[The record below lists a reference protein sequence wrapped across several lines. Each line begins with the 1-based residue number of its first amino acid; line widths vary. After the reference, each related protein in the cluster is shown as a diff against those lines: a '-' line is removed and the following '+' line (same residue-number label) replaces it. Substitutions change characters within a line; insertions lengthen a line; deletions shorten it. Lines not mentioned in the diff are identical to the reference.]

1 MRILSTIILTLLA
14 ALCVTA
20 AVFLAVDGNIARLTG
35 WYHFKPGMPLFSE
48 ENTAQL
54 KDVSWM
60 RIESLH
66 DRIECTRKK
75 DGTWWITKPFHD
87 RMKQEA
93 AQAIL
98 GFTGTAKVVD
108 TLPLNKVTRGSMRE
122 FGVETAPHKITLKV
136 PAGDGSHSTIA
147 RYTLGSVSPW
157 FADAEDGENLLP
169 TTYLR
174 TDFYGRDK
182 RIHVVTGNILSLF
195 RNGLA
200 ALRDPHP
207 LLFTPDQVR
216 KLTITSAQA
225 ENAKPLVVQRAS
237 AESPWNITSP
247 NLTGAGQDR
256 VNNLVADL
264 ASIEALRVDDAG
276 AVQLPDKPMFV
287 IELTMEKQ
295 GKPTVL
301 KLYAPFAPES
311 GEQMLSYA
319 TVDDR
324 PVVFTLQA
332 EPKVRRKGSYAAIVN
347 SICQLPVLPEK
358 AMAQI
363 LSGAG
368 TVYTSELPLSLEKLR
383 TMQFTDIKADDI
395 ERVALRSRF
404 APWPLRILRI
414 PGDAESEVADTWM
427 YSAAGHGYKEAEK
440 DVVERLLKS
449 LSGVPVAGFVEDI
462 APGDDVNAAMA
473 RYGLNAPDYVLSVL
487 PRPCAVR
494 TTLFGQDLPIVRD
507 RAPRTYLIKRNADP
521 ATGRGHWVGMEMGT
535 SSIYQLSTK
544 LTRNFS
550 MSSEN
555 WKNRSILHFPISALR
570 KLTLGFSTAP
580 LELEYDYIGETW
592 AGKLKGEDVTP
603 RINPHRAEN
612 YIRQL
617 QKLKAFQWLYEGEP
631 NATQALANP
640 VFYVKLD
647 LEMTDYSDAEAVI
660 IEQPTDVDQVSL
672 DDVDGSRRKLAE
684 TMLSEE
690 DDVAK
695 TMRDVAMAERKTHK
709 QSITIEIA
717 PADNRSDKPI
727 FYGRIRETG
736 ALFTLQFNDAQS
748 LAGSILDM

>member
-48 ENTAQL
+48 ENTNRL

-66 DRIECTRKK
+66 DTIECTK
-75 DGTWWITKPFHD
+75 DSNGIWWITRPFHD

-93 AQAIL
+93 AHTIIQ
-98 GFTGTAKVVD
+98 FTQTAKVVD
-108 TLPLNKVTRGSMRE
+108 TLPLNNTTRGSMRE
-122 FGVETAPHKITLKV
+122 FGVETTPHKITLKV
-136 PAGDGSHSTIA
+136 QTGENDHTTIA

-182 RIHVVTGNILSLF
+182 RIHVVTGNILNIF
-195 RNGLA
+195 RNGLES
-200 ALRDPHP
+200 LRDSHP
-207 LLFTPDQVR
+207 LLYRPDQVR
-216 KLTITSAQA
+216 KVTITATQ
-225 ENAKPLVVQRAS
+225 EGTKPVVVQRAS
-237 AESPWNITSP
+237 AESPWNITAP

-264 ASIEALRVDDAG
+264 SALEALHVHNAADI
-276 AVQLPDKPMFV
+276 QLPEKPMYTIDLTLAGTDKP
-287 IELTMEKQ
+287 IQ
-295 GKPTVL
+295 L
-301 KLYAPFAPES
+301 KLYAPFTS
-311 GEQMLSYA
+311 DSNDQLLSYA

-363 LSGAG
+363 LSGSG
-368 TVYTSELPLSLEKLR
+368 NVYTTELPLSMEKLR
-383 TMQFTDIKADDI
+383 TMQFTDIQPDDV

-404 APWPLRILRI
+404 APWPVRLLRI
-414 PGDAESEVADTWM
+414 PGDTESEVADTWM
-427 YSAAGHGYKEAEK
+427 YSAAGHGYREAEK

-462 APGDDVNAAMA
+462 PPGGDIEAAMA
-473 RYGLNAPDYVLSVL
+473 RHGLNAPDYVLSIL

-494 TTLFGQDLPIVRD
+494 TRLFGQDMPIVRD
-507 RAPRTYLIKRNADP
+507 RVPRTFFIKRNADP
-521 ATGRGHWVGMEMGT
+521 TTGRGQWIGMEMGT

-544 LTRNFS
+544 MTRNFS
-550 MSSEN
+550 MASEN
-555 WKNRSILHFPISALR
+555 WKNRNILHFPISALR

-580 LELEYDYIGETW
+580 LELDYDYIGETW
-592 AGKLKGEDVTP
+592 AGKMNGEDVSP

-612 YIRQL
+612 YVRQL
-617 QKLKAFQWLYEGEP
+617 QKLKAFRWLYDGEA
-631 NATQALANP
+631 NATKALQNP
-640 VFYVKLD
+640 VFFVKLE
-647 LEMTDYSDAEAVI
+647 LEMTDYSDAEAVVI
-660 IEQPTDVDQVSL
+660 DTPSDADSADMPGL
-672 DDVDGSRRKLAE
+672 DESRRKLAE
-684 TMLSEE
+684 KMLSEQDE
-690 DDVAK
+690 TAEKMRQVAL
-695 TMRDVAMAERKTHK
+695 AERKTHK
-709 QSITIEIA
+709 QTITIEIA
-717 PADNRSDKPI
+717 PADNTSDKPL
-727 FYGRIRETG
+727 FYGRIAETG
-736 ALFTLQFNDAQS
+736 ALFTLQFEDAQS